1 MQNLRSTPDLL
12 SQNLIFTRSPSGLY
26 AHSSLR
32 SAALETISTCLPY
45 PCEQREGNSPRKVM
59 TFLKFK
65 FMFYVKSV
73 LKVGVLWVF
82 IFF

>member
-1 MQNLRSTPDLL
+1 MQNLRCTPDLL
-12 SQNLIFTRSPSGLY
+12 SQNLIFTISPSGLY

-32 SAALETISTCLPY
+32 SAALEIISTCLPY

-82 IFF
+82 K